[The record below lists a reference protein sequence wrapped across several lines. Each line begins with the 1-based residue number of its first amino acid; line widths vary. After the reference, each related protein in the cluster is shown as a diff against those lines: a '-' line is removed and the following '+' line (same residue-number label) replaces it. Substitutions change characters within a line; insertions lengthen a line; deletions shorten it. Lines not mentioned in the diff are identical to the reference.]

1 MKVFLFSDKKT
12 TQERF
17 HSVQRSKTHELFV
30 YSLAELKEVMKSEE
44 ADSLVY
50 VDVTGMEKKKREQT
64 LRFLKKEGKE
74 RASRYAVVDGKDVI
88 ADPAALFHD
97 GAVDYIGKELLK
109 EEVST
114 KRIAAVAEFLAEK
127 AGTVDAGKEA
137 AKEAGK
143 KAAGKGKTARKES
156 SSTEKKASPA
166 GKKKKKT
173 VAGTK
178 MKYTLSGPGW
188 KKVKAGKEYTFCFM
202 YAELDLHSDWQ
213 KKSGKL
219 HLDKVGTEFHSL
231 IEKTVAPLE
240 GKIWM
245 WNDFSGVALLPF
257 DGSSCEA
264 LLSAFR
270 LILNR
275 SLISTELFRY
285 QILMSYRIALEIGNT
300 VYHPRGNTGTLIS
313 DTVNFLFHLGKKF
326 AKPGN
331 LYLTDTVTPF
341 IPEGLQDYF
350 LPAGTFEGREITR
363 MLLPEE

>member
-1 MKVFLFSDKKT
+1 MGESMKVLLFSDKKT
-12 TQERF
+12 TIQQFAPIE
-17 HSVQRSKTHELFV
+17 RSKT
-30 YSLAELKEVMKSEE
+30 YSLSVHTLSELKEIVKSEGKE
-44 ADSLVY
+44 DLY
-50 VDVTGMEKKKREQT
+50 YLDVTGMEDNEREKV
-64 LRFLKKEGKE
+64 LRYLKKQWKE
-74 RASRYAVVDGKDVI
+74 KGLCYAVVDGKDAL

-97 GAVDYIGKELLK
+97 GAVDYIGKDLLK
-109 EEVST
+109 EKIST
-114 KRIAAVAEFLAEK
+114 KRINAVVEYIADTANMIEESTK
-127 AGTVDAGKEA
+127 AGTKI
-137 AKEAGK
+137 
-143 KAAGKGKTARKES
+143 
-156 SSTEKKASPA
+156 
-166 GKKKKKT
+166 
-173 VAGTK
+173 AGTK
-178 MKYTLSGPGW
+178 SNYILSGPGW

-245 WNDFSGVALLPF
+245 WNDFSGVVLLPF
-257 DGSSCEA
+257 DGSSCDA

-275 SLISTELFRY
+275 SIISTELFRY

-300 VYHPRGNTGTLIS
+300 VYHPRGNTGTVIS

-331 LYLTDTVTPF
+331 LYLTDAVTPY
-341 IPEGLQDYF
+341 IPEGLKACF
-350 LPAGTFEGREITR
+350 LPAGAFEGREITR
-363 MLLPEE
+363 MLLPME